1 MAKVYPNARMW
12 GLDIGID
19 QFGKPWFIE
28 ANLVPDI
35 SIFRYLSDKTMLNR
49 IKEYIRAGKK
59 QSEEN

>member
-1 MAKVYPNARMW
+1 MW

-19 QFGKPWFIE
+19 KYGKPWFIE

-35 SIFRYLSDKTMLNR
+35 SIFRFLPDKTMLNR
-49 IKEYIRAGKK
+49 IKEFIRAGKK